1 MLQSGPW
8 DKGVGIHEE
17 GRRRRPVGHL
27 SAQKHKYE
35 IPKKLLWCS
44 AAFRVLLCSEREV
57 FLFGKKETA
66 VRNDDVRK
74 EYYSTRRTGRICSCN
89 SCTIGRTEKTT

>member
-1 MLQSGPW
+1 MR
-8 DKGVGIHEE
+8 KE
-17 GRRRRPVGHL
+17 GRRLVGLL

-57 FLFGKKETA
+57 FLFGKREIA
-66 VRNDDVRK
+66 VRRNDVGSFEGNEMGGFID
-74 EYYSTRRTGRICSCN
+74 EPC
-89 SCTIGRTEKTT
+89 